1 MNYGELHT
9 TNEPWRVTF
18 SRRLAH
24 TPEHVWAAITEPEH
38 LDAWFPTRIV
48 GDRAAGA
55 PLRFEFRNG
64 EGEDFE
70 GEMLAFEPP
79 RQLALRWGDEILR
92 FDIRPDGDGS
102 VLDVDVSFDDKG
114 KAARDAAGWHVCLD
128 NLGAH
133 LDGAPHPDAQD
144 DKNRWKPVFDH
155 YVATFPAEASTI
167 GPPEGM

>member
-128 NLGAH
+128 NLGTH